1 MARTLPAGR
10 TAAARDRSGGGWS
23 GQVGQDGRVHL
34 SASPSRHRFRRQTVV
49 AALMALVALALS
61 GCVRVQAAL
70 ALSDKDTVSGQLVV
84 AEVLLRQGDKGP
96 ELTIAPE
103 LAAKVK
109 AVPYSADGYVGSTV
123 SFQDLTFAEVSL
135 LTQTLTP
142 GGQYRL
148 SFRRSG
154 NLVTMAGSVDLSEL
168 PADRA
173 DVQLKVAFPGAIIQ
187 TNGVDEGGTVAWS
200 PKPGAVTEFL
210 ATIEYDDQS
219 GVSWTKWVTIVGAA
233 AVGVAML
240 VLLLA
245 LFTHRRDRRPVIRQ
259 N

>member
-1 MARTLPAGR
+1 MHPRDSVTLP
-10 TAAARDRSGGGWS
+10 
-23 GQVGQDGRVHL
+23 
-34 SASPSRHRFRRQTVV
+34 RFRRLAAF
-49 AALMALVALALS
+49 AALAAAAALVLS
-61 GCVRVQAAL
+61 GCVRVQAAIS
-70 ALSDKDTVSGQLVV
+70 LSDRDTVSGKLVV
-84 AEVLLRQGDKGP
+84 ASVLLRKEDKGP
-96 ELTIAPE
+96 ELTVAPE

-109 AVPYSADGYVGSTV
+109 TEPYSADGYVGNTV
-123 SFQDLTFAEVSL
+123 TFQDLTFAEVAL

-173 DVQLKVAFPGAIIQ
+173 DVQLKVAFPGTVIQ
-187 TNGVDEGGTVAWS
+187 TNGVNDTGTVSWS

-210 ATIEYDDQS
+210 ATIEYDDRS

-233 AVGVAML
+233 AVGVALL
-240 VLLLA
+240 VLVLA
-245 LFTHRRDRRPVIRQ
+245 LVTHRRDRRPAVRHH
-259 N
+259 